1 MLFAVFSGVW
11 SLLTYCF
18 TALLN
23 MMLFLTLLYAFCS
36 YMGWIRRLVW
46 FLIESKLSEVL
57 NNAEV
62 TVGSIEINIVEGR
75 LIATNAVIH
84 TPHQKEWKW
93 ESPLIARVGRVYV
106 EWNMWSIGYQL
117 WWLWI
122 DPPIADIYTIHL
134 SDVQVFVER
143 QQHVFNLYMIDPT
156 IVLPNPAEIVKPG
169 SSTPTAAPA
178 LSASPL
184 SGDRRHDE
192 EIEEDDIH
200 AEEQAQ
206 KLVNQFLSAVKTIGR
221 KGGWRAQKD
230 SLTTKL
236 KELQSVRKKTEYM
249 QEGAKVITKVG
260 KAVAKTSSMPTVPER
275 RERDQ
280 PPFYCRI
287 GRVILKDVRVFTRQ
301 DMQWNKPIFLKEIVI
316 RAAELCPPMSSLDD
330 HGHPAIFQPIERLV
344 EVVWKRVL
352 TEMAKSQ
359 TGRLLSTALGEF
371 LGIAITSI
379 ENNNTPAS
387 PVPSSPATTIL
398 EYRPGEL

>member
-1 MLFAVFSGVW
+1 MLTVVVSSVW
-11 SLLTYCF
+11 SFLTYCF
-18 TALLN
+18 TKLLS
-23 MMLFLTLLYAFCS
+23 MMLFLTLFYTICS
-36 YMGWIRRLVW
+36 YMGWIRRLIW

-84 TPHQKEWKW
+84 TPYQKEWKW

-122 DPPIADIYTIHL
+122 DPPIADIFTIHL

-143 QQHVFNLYMIDPT
+143 QQHVFNLYLIDPT
-156 IVLPNPAEIVKPG
+156 VVLPNPAEIVKPD
-169 SSTPTAAPA
+169 APSPVA
-178 LSASPL
+178 DQAPSASPS
-184 SGDRRHDE
+184 SGDRQHDE
-192 EIEEDDIH
+192 ETEEDDVH

-206 KLVNQFLSAVKTIGR
+206 KLVNQLLSAVKTIGR

-230 SLTTKL
+230 SLTSKL
-236 KELQSVRKKTEYM
+236 KELQSVTKKTEYM

-260 KAVAKTSSMPTVPER
+260 KVVAKTSSMPTVPER

-287 GRVILKDVRVFTRQ
+287 GRIILKDVRVFTRQ
-301 DMQWNKPIFLKEIVI
+301 DTKWNKPIILKEIVI

-330 HGHPAIFQPIERLV
+330 NGLPAIYQPIEKLV

-359 TGRLLSTALGEF
+359 TGRLLSTAMGEF
-371 LGIAITSI
+371 LGIAITTM
-379 ENNNTPAS
+379 ENNTTPSS
-387 PVPSSPATTIL
+387 PVPCSPATTIL
-398 EYRPGEL
+398 EYRPGEA

>member
-1 MLFAVFSGVW
+1 
-11 SLLTYCF
+11 
-18 TALLN
+18 
-23 MMLFLTLLYAFCS
+23 
-36 YMGWIRRLVW
+36 MGWIRRLIW
-46 FLIESKLSEVL
+46 FLIENKLSEVL

-75 LIATNAVIH
+75 LIATNVVIH
-84 TPHQKEWKW
+84 TPHQKDWKW

-106 EWNMWSIGYQL
+106 EWNMWNIGYQL

-143 QQHVFNLYMIDPT
+143 QQHVFNLYLIDPT
-156 IVLPNPAEIVKPG
+156 VVLPNPAEIVKPDAHV
-169 SSTPTAAPA
+169 PITAQAS
-178 LSASPL
+178 SASPS
-184 SGDRRHDE
+184 SGDRQHDE
-192 EIEEDDIH
+192 ETEEDDAH

-206 KLVNQFLSAVKTIGR
+206 KLVNQLLSAVKTIGR

-230 SLTTKL
+230 SLTSKL
-236 KELQSVRKKTEYM
+236 KELQSVTKKTEYM

-260 KAVAKTSSMPTVPER
+260 KVVAKTSSMPTVPER

-287 GRVILKDVRVFTRQ
+287 GRIILKDVRVFTRQ
-301 DMQWNKPIFLKEIVI
+301 DAKWNKPIILKEIVI

-330 HGHPAIFQPIERLV
+330 KGLPAIYQPIEKLV

-359 TGRLLSTALGEF
+359 TGRLLSTAMGEF
-371 LGIAITSI
+371 LGIAITTMES
-379 ENNNTPAS
+379 NTNPSS
-387 PVPSSPATTIL
+387 PVPCSPATTIL
-398 EYRPGEL
+398 EYRPGET